1 MTYQSQCKRR
11 LSKLVKKGV
20 SFTLILSMFSG
31 IEQALTVTRVNG
43 ETVVTSSNQQVSM
56 KDGTILHA
64 WCWSFN
70 AIKENM
76 AAIKEAGYTSV
87 QTSPINAVV
96 VGNGGDKKF
105 TEQWYYHYQP
115 TAYTIGNY
123 QLGTEAEFIEMNRVA
138 EQYGIKIIV
147 DAVLNHTTS
156 DYNAISSEVK
166 SITKW
171 THGNTKIENWGSRW
185 DVTQNSLLQLWEWNT
200 QNPEVQQYL
209 LKFLKNAVAD
219 GADGFRYDAAKH
231 IELPGEY
238 PNEFGS
244 NFWNVILNNG
254 TEFQYGEVLQDNI
267 SRDAD
272 YANLMSI
279 TASQYGHSIRDM
291 LRNRNVHAGNLG
303 NYQAGVDPS
312 KLVLWV
318 ESHDTYANGKT
329 DSESESAW
337 MSDEDLKLGWA
348 MITARAKGTP
358 LFFSR
363 PVGGGNGVRFPE
375 KTKIGDAGSNLYK
388 DPTIVAVNKFHNAMV
403 GQSEYIRN
411 PNGDTTVAMIERGTQ
426 GAVIAN
432 LSDSEKSL
440 NTETKLANG
449 TYKDQISGKT
459 YTVSNGRLDGSIAR
473 RSVLVLTNGESF
485 DNLASLS
492 VQGYQEG
499 SHTFLTDTLN
509 LTLQTSNT
517 SEATYSVNNGAP
529 IKFENGKVITIGS
542 QVQFGETVTVTLSAK
557 NTKGQTVQSVYR
569 FTKEDPNANTTI
581 YFDNPENW
589 NQVYAYMY
597 SGTDTVLLDKWPGT
611 ALNKDSSTGY
621 YSITIP
627 NSFISKGAKVLFT
640 NNQGAQYPQ
649 SVGFEVKSNGLYSRD
664 GFVKVVEKQITEPE
678 TPATTEP
685 TILSSLASGS
695 SFTTETAK
703 TRLSLK
709 NAVKGDYS
717 IDGGEIKTFTD
728 STEVVLGEGLVGNK
742 TITVKT
748 KAYAS
753 DGSSTEQTFAFEKK
767 FIVKSSS
774 IPSTPSQSSSLP
786 TPYYTTNGT
795 GYGKEKT
802 IVIDGDAS
810 DWTED
815 MKIAQS
821 AAWDVANHWKG
832 GHENSVLDTTGLYA
846 AWDNENLY
854 LGWQMVNT
862 TDTWARP
869 GDGPLSDG
877 GRVLDV
883 PLILALS
890 IDPSSTSMSNKNTSG
905 GSIWG
910 QRMGIEFD
918 THVDKLLYMSG
929 KPGLGT
935 PAMFSAVDEDGNTDY
950 TDGCVGFKDAGIQY
964 KLATTNIDST
974 IWGLNQSDSPT
985 DILSSNSDWID
996 YKTYVGSAGKH
1007 DTSFDSFYEMKIPL
1021 SQLGIDKNYLTNNG
1035 VGAMLLATRGESAM
1049 DSVPFDPS
1057 MIDNATESYS
1067 ADPSTSAEK
1076 EDIDRITV
1084 PFAKIGTA
1092 TNATGNQTPLQV
1104 NFGAD
1109 ISGNQVAGQERTLT
1123 ATAHGGSSDY
1133 TYQFYV
1139 NDQLIATEKG
1149 KSTIS
1154 VKWTPSEA
1162 GTYTIKCTV
1171 ADTNGNT
1178 VTSKK
1183 DYSVS
1188 EPQTPIIKPVV
1199 LGIKDQTASEITIT
1213 DAIELTLQAN
1223 QVTDATYQINEG
1235 DAVSFN
1241 DGDTLTLGQ
1250 ELENGESL
1258 TLTLSAKDS
1267 AGEFVTKIFT
1277 ITKKVAEVPSEPT
1290 EEPASQTTI
1299 RFENPDK
1306 WTDVFVYMYNAK
1318 GEKLLGA
1325 WPGTKMEKAG
1335 TGLFAITLPTSYE
1348 TEGVKVLFSNNKGA
1362 QYPQSVGFE
1371 FKSGGTYSKDGLVP
1385 EQPTSEFKEESE
1397 ELPIPFETQYVDN
1410 PELEKGQKV
1419 TRVKG
1424 QDGMKTITYRSEY
1437 IGNQLV
1443 SKTKLSE
1450 TVSKEPVTQV
1460 VEVGT
1465 KSPAI
1470 EQQIANRVYFNNSQG
1485 WSKVYAYVYDNKG
1498 VPLVGNW
1505 PGQEM
1510 NQDEYG
1516 YYIELSEE
1524 FDGGKV
1530 IFSNPDTKV
1539 QYPAQN
1545 KPGYD
1550 LELGQ
1555 VYEIDG
1561 SHRAVLLDPVA
1572 EGHTRITF
1580 DNPGGWDAANVYA
1593 YYGNPIQMP
1602 LGAWP
1607 GQAMLK
1613 DSKGHF
1619 YIDLPEEYAS
1629 SNVKLLFNKPNT
1641 QIQFPISVGFDF
1653 EVGGHYT
1660 KDGLK

>member
-1 MTYQSQCKRR
+1 MAYQSQSKRI
-11 LSKLVKKGV
+11 LSKLVKKAV
-20 SFTLILSMFSG
+20 SVTLVLSMFAG
-31 IEQALTVTRVNG
+31 IEQAFTITSVNG
-43 ETVVTSSNQQVSM
+43 ETIVASSNQQVSM

-70 AIKENM
+70 SIKENM

-166 SITKW
+166 SIPKW

-254 TEFQYGEVLQDNI
+254 SEFQYGEVLQDNI

-279 TASQYGHSIRDM
+279 TASQYGHSIREI
-291 LRNRNVHAGNLG
+291 LRNRNANAGNLG

-411 PNGDTTVAMIERGTQ
+411 PNGDTNVAMIERGTQ

-449 TYKDQISGKT
+449 TYTDQISGKT
-459 YTVSNGRLDGSIAR
+459 YTVSNGRLSGSIAR
-473 RSVLVLTNGESF
+473 RSVLVLTKGD

-492 VQGYQEG
+492 IQGYQEG

-557 NTKGQTVQSVYR
+557 NAKGETVQSVYR
-569 FTKEDPNANTTI
+569 FTKEDPNAN
-581 YFDNPENW
+581 
-589 NQVYAYMY
+589 
-597 SGTDTVLLDKWPGT
+597 
-611 ALNKDSSTGY
+611 
-621 YSITIP
+621 
-627 NSFISKGAKVLFT
+627 
-640 NNQGAQYPQ
+640 
-649 SVGFEVKSNGLYSRD
+649 
-664 GFVKVVEKQITEPE
+664 
-678 TPATTEP
+678 
-685 TILSSLASGS
+685 
-695 SFTTETAK
+695 
-703 TRLSLK
+703 
-709 NAVKGDYS
+709 
-717 IDGGEIKTFTD
+717 
-728 STEVVLGEGLVGNK
+728 
-742 TITVKT
+742 
-748 KAYAS
+748 
-753 DGSSTEQTFAFEKK
+753 
-767 FIVKSSS
+767 
-774 IPSTPSQSSSLP
+774 
-786 TPYYTTNGT
+786 
-795 GYGKEKT
+795 
-802 IVIDGDAS
+802 
-810 DWTED
+810 
-815 MKIAQS
+815 
-821 AAWDVANHWKG
+821 
-832 GHENSVLDTTGLYA
+832 
-846 AWDNENLY
+846 
-854 LGWQMVNT
+854 
-862 TDTWARP
+862 
-869 GDGPLSDG
+869 
-877 GRVLDV
+877 
-883 PLILALS
+883 
-890 IDPSSTSMSNKNTSG
+890 
-905 GSIWG
+905 
-910 QRMGIEFD
+910 
-918 THVDKLLYMSG
+918 
-929 KPGLGT
+929 
-935 PAMFSAVDEDGNTDY
+935 
-950 TDGCVGFKDAGIQY
+950 
-964 KLATTNIDST
+964 
-974 IWGLNQSDSPT
+974 
-985 DILSSNSDWID
+985 
-996 YKTYVGSAGKH
+996 
-1007 DTSFDSFYEMKIPL
+1007 
-1021 SQLGIDKNYLTNNG
+1021 
-1035 VGAMLLATRGESAM
+1035 
-1049 DSVPFDPS
+1049 
-1057 MIDNATESYS
+1057 
-1067 ADPSTSAEK
+1067 
-1076 EDIDRITV
+1076 
-1084 PFAKIGTA
+1084 
-1092 TNATGNQTPLQV
+1092 
-1104 NFGAD
+1104 
-1109 ISGNQVAGQERTLT
+1109 
-1123 ATAHGGSSDY
+1123 
-1133 TYQFYV
+1133 
-1139 NDQLIATEKG
+1139 
-1149 KSTIS
+1149 
-1154 VKWTPSEA
+1154 
-1162 GTYTIKCTV
+1162 
-1171 ADTNGNT
+1171 
-1178 VTSKK
+1178 
-1183 DYSVS
+1183 
-1188 EPQTPIIKPVV
+1188 
-1199 LGIKDQTASEITIT
+1199 
-1213 DAIELTLQAN
+1213 
-1223 QVTDATYQINEG
+1223 
-1235 DAVSFN
+1235 
-1241 DGDTLTLGQ
+1241 
-1250 ELENGESL
+1250 
-1258 TLTLSAKDS
+1258 
-1267 AGEFVTKIFT
+1267 
-1277 ITKKVAEVPSEPT
+1277 
-1290 EEPASQTTI
+1290 TTI

-1318 GEKLLGA
+1318 GDKLLGA
-1325 WPGTKMEKAG
+1325 WPGTKMEKDG
-1335 TGLFAITLPTSYE
+1335 TGLLAITLPKSYE
-1348 TEGVKVLFSNNKGA
+1348 TDGVKVLFSNNKGA
-1362 QYPQSVGFE
+1362 QYPQSLGFE

-1385 EQPTSEFKEESE
+1385 GKPESKFIEENE
-1397 ELPIPFETQYVDN
+1397 ELPIPFETEYVDN

-1419 TRVKG
+1419 TRVEG
-1424 QDGMKTITYRSEY
+1424 QDGVKTITYRSEY
-1437 IGNQLV
+1437 IGDQLV
-1443 SKTKLSE
+1443 SKTKISE

-1465 KSPAI
+1465 KDPDI
-1470 EQQIANRVYFNNSQG
+1470 EQRIAHRVYFNNSQG

-1505 PGQEM
+1505 PGKEM
-1510 NQDEYG
+1510 SQDEYG
-1516 YYIELSEE
+1516 YYIELGEE
-1524 FDGGKV
+1524 FAGGKV
-1530 IFSNPDTKV
+1530 IFNNPDTKV
-1539 QYPAQN
+1539 QFPAQN

-1555 VYEIDG
+1555 VYELDG
-1561 SHRAVLLDPVA
+1561 SHRAVLPEPVA
-1572 EGHTRITF
+1572 EDFTRITF
-1580 DNPGGWDAANVYA
+1580 ENPGGWGAANVYA
-1593 YYGNPIQMP
+1593 YYGNPIQLP

-1619 YIDLPEEYAS
+1619 YIDLPEEYAN
-1629 SNVKLLFNKPNT
+1629 SNVKLLFNKPNST
-1641 QIQFPISVGFDF
+1641 IQFPVSVGFDF
-1653 EVGGHYT
+1653 KVDGHYT

>member
-1 MTYQSQCKRR
+1 MAYQSQRKSK

-20 SFTLILSMFSG
+20 SISLVLSMFAG
-31 IEQALTVTRVNG
+31 IEQAFAITSVNG
-43 ETVVTSSNQQVSM
+43 ETIVASSNQQVSM

-156 DYNAISSEVK
+156 DYKKVSSEIT

-171 THGNTKIENWGSRW
+171 NRGNNEIENWKSRW
-185 DVTQNSLLQLWEWNT
+185 EVTQKSLLGLWEWNT

-375 KTKIGDAGSNLYK
+375 QTKMGDAGSNLYK

-459 YTVSNGRLDGSIAR
+459 YTVSNGRLSGSIAR

-557 NTKGQTVQSVYR
+557 NAKGQTVQSVYR

-597 SGTDTVLLDKWPGT
+597 SGTDTVLLNKWPGT
-611 ALNKDSSTGY
+611 AMSKDSATGY
-621 YSITIP
+621 YTITVP

-649 SVGFEVKSNGLYSRD
+649 NVGFEVNSNGLYSRD
-664 GFVKVVEKQITEPE
+664 GFVKVVEKQITEP
-678 TPATTEP
+678 A
-685 TILSSLASGS
+685 
-695 SFTTETAK
+695 
-703 TRLSLK
+703 
-709 NAVKGDYS
+709 
-717 IDGGEIKTFTD
+717 
-728 STEVVLGEGLVGNK
+728 VLGL
-742 TITVKT
+742 
-748 KAYAS
+748 
-753 DGSSTEQTFAFEKK
+753 
-767 FIVKSSS
+767 
-774 IPSTPSQSSSLP
+774 
-786 TPYYTTNGT
+786 
-795 GYGKEKT
+795 
-802 IVIDGDAS
+802 
-810 DWTED
+810 
-815 MKIAQS
+815 
-821 AAWDVANHWKG
+821 
-832 GHENSVLDTTGLYA
+832 
-846 AWDNENLY
+846 
-854 LGWQMVNT
+854 
-862 TDTWARP
+862 
-869 GDGPLSDG
+869 
-877 GRVLDV
+877 
-883 PLILALS
+883 
-890 IDPSSTSMSNKNTSG
+890 
-905 GSIWG
+905 
-910 QRMGIEFD
+910 
-918 THVDKLLYMSG
+918 
-929 KPGLGT
+929 
-935 PAMFSAVDEDGNTDY
+935 
-950 TDGCVGFKDAGIQY
+950 
-964 KLATTNIDST
+964 
-974 IWGLNQSDSPT
+974 
-985 DILSSNSDWID
+985 
-996 YKTYVGSAGKH
+996 
-1007 DTSFDSFYEMKIPL
+1007 
-1021 SQLGIDKNYLTNNG
+1021 
-1035 VGAMLLATRGESAM
+1035 
-1049 DSVPFDPS
+1049 
-1057 MIDNATESYS
+1057 
-1067 ADPSTSAEK
+1067 
-1076 EDIDRITV
+1076 
-1084 PFAKIGTA
+1084 
-1092 TNATGNQTPLQV
+1092 
-1104 NFGAD
+1104 
-1109 ISGNQVAGQERTLT
+1109 
-1123 ATAHGGSSDY
+1123 
-1133 TYQFYV
+1133 
-1139 NDQLIATEKG
+1139 
-1149 KSTIS
+1149 
-1154 VKWTPSEA
+1154 
-1162 GTYTIKCTV
+1162 
-1171 ADTNGNT
+1171 
-1178 VTSKK
+1178 
-1183 DYSVS
+1183 
-1188 EPQTPIIKPVV
+1188 
-1199 LGIKDQTASEITIT
+1199 KDQTTTEITIT
-1213 DAIELTLQAN
+1213 DAIELILQASH
-1223 QVTDATYQINEG
+1223 VTDATYQM
-1235 DAVSFN
+1235 N
-1241 DGDTLTLGQ
+1241 DGDVVSFTDGDKLTLGQ
-1250 ELENGESL
+1250 DLNNGESL
-1258 TLTLSAKDS
+1258 SLTLSAKDS
-1267 AGEFVTKIFT
+1267 AGELVTKVYT
-1277 ITKKVAEVPSEPT
+1277 ITKKVTEVPSEPI
-1290 EEPASQTTI
+1290 EEPATQTTI

-1325 WPGTKMEKAG
+1325 WPGTKMEKDG

-1348 TEGVKVLFSNNKGA
+1348 TDGVKVLFSNNKGA
-1362 QYPQSVGFE
+1362 QYPQSIGFE
-1371 FKSGGTYSKDGLVP
+1371 FKSGGTYSKDGLVA
-1385 EQPTSEFKEESE
+1385 EQPASEFKEENE
-1397 ELPIPFETQYVDN
+1397 ELPIPFETEYVDN

-1419 TRVKG
+1419 TRVEG
-1424 QDGMKTITYRSEY
+1424 QDGVKTITYCSEY
-1437 IGNQLV
+1437 IGDQLV
-1443 SKTKLSE
+1443 SKTKISE

-1465 KSPAI
+1465 KVPDI

-1485 WSKVYAYVYDNKG
+1485 WSKVCAYVYDNKG

-1505 PGQEM
+1505 PGKEM
-1510 NQDEYG
+1510 SQDEYG
-1516 YYIELSEE
+1516 YYIELGEE
-1524 FDGGKV
+1524 VAGGKV
-1530 IFSNPDTKV
+1530 IFNNPDTKV
-1539 QYPAQN
+1539 QFPAQN

-1561 SHRAVLLDPVA
+1561 SYRAILPEPVA
-1572 EGHTRITF
+1572 EGFTRITF
-1580 DNPGGWDAANVYA
+1580 ENPGGWSAANVYA

-1619 YIDLPEEYAS
+1619 YIDLPEEYAN
-1629 SNVKLLFNKPNT
+1629 SNVKILFNKPNST
-1641 QIQFPISVGFDF
+1641 IQFPVSVGFDF
-1653 EVGGHYT
+1653 KVDGHYT

>member
-1 MTYQSQCKRR
+1 MAYQSQSKRI
-11 LSKLVKKGV
+11 LSKLVKKAV
-20 SFTLILSMFSG
+20 SVTLVLSMFAG
-31 IEQALTVTRVNG
+31 IEQAFTITSVNG
-43 ETVVTSSNQQVSM
+43 ETIVASSNQQVSM
-56 KDGTILHA
+56 KDGTVLHA

-70 AIKENM
+70 SIKENM

-166 SITKW
+166 SIPKW
-171 THGNTKIENWGSRW
+171 THGNTLIENWGSRW

-238 PNEFGS
+238 PSEFGS

-254 TEFQYGEVLQDNI
+254 SEFQYGEVLQDNI

-291 LRNRNVHAGNLG
+291 LRNRNANAGNLG

-375 KTKIGDAGSNLYK
+375 QTKLGDAGSNLYK

-411 PNGDTTVAMIERGTQ
+411 PNGDTNVAMVERGTQ

-459 YTVSNGRLDGSIAR
+459 YTVSNGRLSGSIAR
-473 RSVLVLTNGESF
+473 RSVLVLTKGD

-557 NTKGQTVQSVYR
+557 NAKGETVQSVYH
-569 FTKEDPNANTTI
+569 FTKEDPNAN
-581 YFDNPENW
+581 
-589 NQVYAYMY
+589 
-597 SGTDTVLLDKWPGT
+597 
-611 ALNKDSSTGY
+611 
-621 YSITIP
+621 
-627 NSFISKGAKVLFT
+627 
-640 NNQGAQYPQ
+640 
-649 SVGFEVKSNGLYSRD
+649 
-664 GFVKVVEKQITEPE
+664 
-678 TPATTEP
+678 
-685 TILSSLASGS
+685 
-695 SFTTETAK
+695 
-703 TRLSLK
+703 
-709 NAVKGDYS
+709 
-717 IDGGEIKTFTD
+717 
-728 STEVVLGEGLVGNK
+728 
-742 TITVKT
+742 
-748 KAYAS
+748 
-753 DGSSTEQTFAFEKK
+753 
-767 FIVKSSS
+767 
-774 IPSTPSQSSSLP
+774 
-786 TPYYTTNGT
+786 
-795 GYGKEKT
+795 
-802 IVIDGDAS
+802 
-810 DWTED
+810 
-815 MKIAQS
+815 
-821 AAWDVANHWKG
+821 
-832 GHENSVLDTTGLYA
+832 
-846 AWDNENLY
+846 
-854 LGWQMVNT
+854 
-862 TDTWARP
+862 
-869 GDGPLSDG
+869 
-877 GRVLDV
+877 
-883 PLILALS
+883 
-890 IDPSSTSMSNKNTSG
+890 
-905 GSIWG
+905 
-910 QRMGIEFD
+910 
-918 THVDKLLYMSG
+918 
-929 KPGLGT
+929 
-935 PAMFSAVDEDGNTDY
+935 
-950 TDGCVGFKDAGIQY
+950 
-964 KLATTNIDST
+964 
-974 IWGLNQSDSPT
+974 
-985 DILSSNSDWID
+985 
-996 YKTYVGSAGKH
+996 
-1007 DTSFDSFYEMKIPL
+1007 
-1021 SQLGIDKNYLTNNG
+1021 
-1035 VGAMLLATRGESAM
+1035 
-1049 DSVPFDPS
+1049 
-1057 MIDNATESYS
+1057 
-1067 ADPSTSAEK
+1067 
-1076 EDIDRITV
+1076 
-1084 PFAKIGTA
+1084 
-1092 TNATGNQTPLQV
+1092 
-1104 NFGAD
+1104 
-1109 ISGNQVAGQERTLT
+1109 
-1123 ATAHGGSSDY
+1123 
-1133 TYQFYV
+1133 
-1139 NDQLIATEKG
+1139 
-1149 KSTIS
+1149 
-1154 VKWTPSEA
+1154 
-1162 GTYTIKCTV
+1162 
-1171 ADTNGNT
+1171 
-1178 VTSKK
+1178 
-1183 DYSVS
+1183 
-1188 EPQTPIIKPVV
+1188 
-1199 LGIKDQTASEITIT
+1199 
-1213 DAIELTLQAN
+1213 
-1223 QVTDATYQINEG
+1223 
-1235 DAVSFN
+1235 
-1241 DGDTLTLGQ
+1241 
-1250 ELENGESL
+1250 
-1258 TLTLSAKDS
+1258 
-1267 AGEFVTKIFT
+1267 
-1277 ITKKVAEVPSEPT
+1277 
-1290 EEPASQTTI
+1290 TTI

-1318 GEKLLGA
+1318 GDKLLGA
-1325 WPGTKMEKAG
+1325 WPGTKMEKDG
-1335 TGLFAITLPTSYE
+1335 TGLLAITLPISYE
-1348 TEGVKVLFSNNKGA
+1348 TDGVKVLFSNNKGA
-1362 QYPQSVGFE
+1362 QYPQSLGFE
-1371 FKSGGTYSKDGLVP
+1371 FKSGGTYSKDGLVAEKP
-1385 EQPTSEFKEESE
+1385 ESEFKEENE
-1397 ELPIPFETQYVDN
+1397 ELPIPFETEYVDN
-1410 PELEKGQKV
+1410 PELKKGQKV
-1419 TRVKG
+1419 TRVEG
-1424 QDGMKTITYRSEY
+1424 QDGVKTITYRSEY
-1437 IGNQLV
+1437 IGDQLV
-1443 SKTKLSE
+1443 SKTKISE

-1465 KSPAI
+1465 KVPDI

-1485 WSKVYAYVYDNKG
+1485 WSKVYTYVYDNKG

-1505 PGQEM
+1505 PGKEM
-1510 NQDEYG
+1510 SQDEYG
-1516 YYIELSEE
+1516 YYIELGEE
-1524 FDGGKV
+1524 FAGGKV
-1530 IFSNPDTKV
+1530 IFNNPDTKV
-1539 QYPAQN
+1539 QFPAQN

-1561 SHRAVLLDPVA
+1561 SHRAVLPEPVA
-1572 EGHTRITF
+1572 EGFTRITF
-1580 DNPGGWDAANVYA
+1580 ENPGGWSAANVYA
-1593 YYGNPIQMP
+1593 YYGNLIQLP

-1619 YIDLPEEYAS
+1619 YIDLQEEYAN
-1629 SNVKLLFNKPNT
+1629 SNVKLLFNKPNST
-1641 QIQFPISVGFDF
+1641 IQFPVSVGFDF
-1653 EVGGHYT
+1653 KVDGHYT

>member
-1 MTYQSQCKRR
+1 KKAVSVT
-11 LSKLVKKGV
+11 LV
-20 SFTLILSMFSG
+20 LSMFAG
-31 IEQALTVTRVNG
+31 IEQAFTITSVNG
-43 ETVVTSSNQQVSM
+43 ETIVASSNQQVSM
-56 KDGTILHA
+56 KDGTVLHA

-70 AIKENM
+70 SIKENM

-166 SITKW
+166 SIPKW
-171 THGNTKIENWGSRW
+171 THGNTLIENWGSRW

-238 PNEFGS
+238 PSEFGS

-254 TEFQYGEVLQDNI
+254 SEFQYGEVLQDNI

-291 LRNRNVHAGNLG
+291 LRNRNANAGNLG

-375 KTKIGDAGSNLYK
+375 QTKLGDAGSNLYK

-411 PNGDTTVAMIERGTQ
+411 PNGDTNVAMIERGTQ

-459 YTVSNGRLDGSIAR
+459 YTVSNGRLSGSIAR
-473 RSVLVLTNGESF
+473 RSVLVLTKGD

-557 NTKGQTVQSVYR
+557 NAKGETVQSVYR
-569 FTKEDPNANTTI
+569 FTKEDPNAN
-581 YFDNPENW
+581 
-589 NQVYAYMY
+589 
-597 SGTDTVLLDKWPGT
+597 
-611 ALNKDSSTGY
+611 
-621 YSITIP
+621 
-627 NSFISKGAKVLFT
+627 
-640 NNQGAQYPQ
+640 
-649 SVGFEVKSNGLYSRD
+649 
-664 GFVKVVEKQITEPE
+664 
-678 TPATTEP
+678 
-685 TILSSLASGS
+685 
-695 SFTTETAK
+695 
-703 TRLSLK
+703 
-709 NAVKGDYS
+709 
-717 IDGGEIKTFTD
+717 
-728 STEVVLGEGLVGNK
+728 
-742 TITVKT
+742 
-748 KAYAS
+748 
-753 DGSSTEQTFAFEKK
+753 
-767 FIVKSSS
+767 
-774 IPSTPSQSSSLP
+774 
-786 TPYYTTNGT
+786 
-795 GYGKEKT
+795 
-802 IVIDGDAS
+802 
-810 DWTED
+810 
-815 MKIAQS
+815 
-821 AAWDVANHWKG
+821 
-832 GHENSVLDTTGLYA
+832 
-846 AWDNENLY
+846 
-854 LGWQMVNT
+854 
-862 TDTWARP
+862 
-869 GDGPLSDG
+869 
-877 GRVLDV
+877 
-883 PLILALS
+883 
-890 IDPSSTSMSNKNTSG
+890 
-905 GSIWG
+905 
-910 QRMGIEFD
+910 
-918 THVDKLLYMSG
+918 
-929 KPGLGT
+929 
-935 PAMFSAVDEDGNTDY
+935 
-950 TDGCVGFKDAGIQY
+950 
-964 KLATTNIDST
+964 
-974 IWGLNQSDSPT
+974 
-985 DILSSNSDWID
+985 
-996 YKTYVGSAGKH
+996 
-1007 DTSFDSFYEMKIPL
+1007 
-1021 SQLGIDKNYLTNNG
+1021 
-1035 VGAMLLATRGESAM
+1035 
-1049 DSVPFDPS
+1049 
-1057 MIDNATESYS
+1057 
-1067 ADPSTSAEK
+1067 
-1076 EDIDRITV
+1076 
-1084 PFAKIGTA
+1084 
-1092 TNATGNQTPLQV
+1092 
-1104 NFGAD
+1104 
-1109 ISGNQVAGQERTLT
+1109 
-1123 ATAHGGSSDY
+1123 
-1133 TYQFYV
+1133 
-1139 NDQLIATEKG
+1139 
-1149 KSTIS
+1149 
-1154 VKWTPSEA
+1154 
-1162 GTYTIKCTV
+1162 
-1171 ADTNGNT
+1171 
-1178 VTSKK
+1178 
-1183 DYSVS
+1183 
-1188 EPQTPIIKPVV
+1188 
-1199 LGIKDQTASEITIT
+1199 
-1213 DAIELTLQAN
+1213 
-1223 QVTDATYQINEG
+1223 
-1235 DAVSFN
+1235 
-1241 DGDTLTLGQ
+1241 
-1250 ELENGESL
+1250 
-1258 TLTLSAKDS
+1258 
-1267 AGEFVTKIFT
+1267 
-1277 ITKKVAEVPSEPT
+1277 
-1290 EEPASQTTI
+1290 TTI

-1318 GEKLLGA
+1318 GDKLLGA
-1325 WPGTKMEKAG
+1325 WPGTKMEKDG
-1335 TGLFAITLPTSYE
+1335 TGLLAITLPISYE
-1348 TEGVKVLFSNNKGA
+1348 TDGVKVLFSNNKGA
-1362 QYPQSVGFE
+1362 QYPQSLGFE
-1371 FKSGGTYSKDGLVP
+1371 FKSGGTYSKDGLVAEKP
-1385 EQPTSEFKEESE
+1385 ESEFKEENE
-1397 ELPIPFETQYVDN
+1397 ELPIPFETEYVDN
-1410 PELEKGQKV
+1410 PELKKGQKV
-1419 TRVKG
+1419 TRVEG
-1424 QDGMKTITYRSEY
+1424 QDGVKTITYRSEY
-1437 IGNQLV
+1437 IGDQLV
-1443 SKTKLSE
+1443 SKTKISE

-1465 KSPAI
+1465 KVPDI

-1485 WSKVYAYVYDNKG
+1485 WSKVYTYVYDNKG

-1505 PGQEM
+1505 PGKEM
-1510 NQDEYG
+1510 SQDEYG
-1516 YYIELSEE
+1516 YYIELGEE
-1524 FDGGKV
+1524 FAGGKV
-1530 IFSNPDTKV
+1530 IFNNPDTKV
-1539 QYPAQN
+1539 QFPAQN

-1561 SHRAVLLDPVA
+1561 SHRAVLPEPVA
-1572 EGHTRITF
+1572 EGFTRITF
-1580 DNPGGWDAANVYA
+1580 ENPGGWSAANVYA
-1593 YYGNPIQMP
+1593 YYGNLIQLP

-1619 YIDLPEEYAS
+1619 YIDLQEEYAN
-1629 SNVKLLFNKPNT
+1629 SNVKLLFNKPNST
-1641 QIQFPISVGFDF
+1641 IQFPVSVGFDF
-1653 EVGGHYT
+1653 KVDGHYT

>member
-1 MTYQSQCKRR
+1 MAYQSQSKRI
-11 LSKLVKKGV
+11 LSKLVKKAV
-20 SFTLILSMFSG
+20 SVTLVLSMFAG
-31 IEQALTVTRVNG
+31 IEQAFTITSVNG
-43 ETVVTSSNQQVSM
+43 ETIVASSNQQVSM
-56 KDGTILHA
+56 KDGTVLHA

-166 SITKW
+166 SIPKW

-254 TEFQYGEVLQDNI
+254 SEFQYGEVLQDNI

-279 TASQYGHSIRDM
+279 TASQYGHSIREI
-291 LRNRNVHAGNLG
+291 LRNRNANAGNLG

-363 PVGGGNGVRFPE
+363 PVGGGNGKRFPE
-375 KTKIGDAGSNLYK
+375 QTKIGDAGSNLYK

-411 PNGDTTVAMIERGTQ
+411 PNGDTNVAMIERGTQ

-449 TYKDQISGKT
+449 TYTDQISGKT
-459 YTVSNGRLDGSIAR
+459 YTVSNGRLSGSIAR
-473 RSVLVLTNGESF
+473 RSVLVLTKGD

-499 SHTFLTDTLN
+499 IHTFLTDTLN

-557 NTKGQTVQSVYR
+557 NAKGETVQSVYR
-569 FTKEDPNANTTI
+569 FTKEDPNAN
-581 YFDNPENW
+581 
-589 NQVYAYMY
+589 
-597 SGTDTVLLDKWPGT
+597 
-611 ALNKDSSTGY
+611 
-621 YSITIP
+621 
-627 NSFISKGAKVLFT
+627 
-640 NNQGAQYPQ
+640 
-649 SVGFEVKSNGLYSRD
+649 
-664 GFVKVVEKQITEPE
+664 
-678 TPATTEP
+678 
-685 TILSSLASGS
+685 
-695 SFTTETAK
+695 
-703 TRLSLK
+703 
-709 NAVKGDYS
+709 
-717 IDGGEIKTFTD
+717 
-728 STEVVLGEGLVGNK
+728 
-742 TITVKT
+742 
-748 KAYAS
+748 
-753 DGSSTEQTFAFEKK
+753 
-767 FIVKSSS
+767 
-774 IPSTPSQSSSLP
+774 
-786 TPYYTTNGT
+786 
-795 GYGKEKT
+795 
-802 IVIDGDAS
+802 
-810 DWTED
+810 
-815 MKIAQS
+815 
-821 AAWDVANHWKG
+821 
-832 GHENSVLDTTGLYA
+832 
-846 AWDNENLY
+846 
-854 LGWQMVNT
+854 
-862 TDTWARP
+862 
-869 GDGPLSDG
+869 
-877 GRVLDV
+877 
-883 PLILALS
+883 
-890 IDPSSTSMSNKNTSG
+890 
-905 GSIWG
+905 
-910 QRMGIEFD
+910 
-918 THVDKLLYMSG
+918 
-929 KPGLGT
+929 
-935 PAMFSAVDEDGNTDY
+935 
-950 TDGCVGFKDAGIQY
+950 
-964 KLATTNIDST
+964 
-974 IWGLNQSDSPT
+974 
-985 DILSSNSDWID
+985 
-996 YKTYVGSAGKH
+996 
-1007 DTSFDSFYEMKIPL
+1007 
-1021 SQLGIDKNYLTNNG
+1021 
-1035 VGAMLLATRGESAM
+1035 
-1049 DSVPFDPS
+1049 
-1057 MIDNATESYS
+1057 
-1067 ADPSTSAEK
+1067 
-1076 EDIDRITV
+1076 
-1084 PFAKIGTA
+1084 
-1092 TNATGNQTPLQV
+1092 
-1104 NFGAD
+1104 
-1109 ISGNQVAGQERTLT
+1109 
-1123 ATAHGGSSDY
+1123 
-1133 TYQFYV
+1133 
-1139 NDQLIATEKG
+1139 
-1149 KSTIS
+1149 
-1154 VKWTPSEA
+1154 
-1162 GTYTIKCTV
+1162 
-1171 ADTNGNT
+1171 
-1178 VTSKK
+1178 
-1183 DYSVS
+1183 
-1188 EPQTPIIKPVV
+1188 
-1199 LGIKDQTASEITIT
+1199 
-1213 DAIELTLQAN
+1213 
-1223 QVTDATYQINEG
+1223 
-1235 DAVSFN
+1235 
-1241 DGDTLTLGQ
+1241 
-1250 ELENGESL
+1250 
-1258 TLTLSAKDS
+1258 
-1267 AGEFVTKIFT
+1267 
-1277 ITKKVAEVPSEPT
+1277 
-1290 EEPASQTTI
+1290 TTI

-1318 GEKLLGA
+1318 GDKLLGA
-1325 WPGTKMEKAG
+1325 WPGTKMEKDG
-1335 TGLFAITLPTSYE
+1335 TGLLAITLPKSYE
-1348 TEGVKVLFSNNKGA
+1348 TDGVKVLFSNNKGA
-1362 QYPQSVGFE
+1362 QYPQSLGFE

-1385 EQPTSEFKEESE
+1385 EKPKSEFKEENE
-1397 ELPIPFETQYVDN
+1397 ELPIPFETEYVDN

-1419 TRVKG
+1419 TRVEG
-1424 QDGMKTITYRSEY
+1424 QDGVKTITYRSEY
-1437 IGNQLV
+1437 IGDQLV
-1443 SKTKLSE
+1443 SKTKISE

-1465 KSPAI
+1465 KVSNI
-1470 EQQIANRVYFNNSQG
+1470 EQKIAHRVYFNNSQG

-1505 PGQEM
+1505 PGKEM
-1510 NQDEYG
+1510 SQDEYG
-1516 YYIELSEE
+1516 YYIELGEE
-1524 FDGGKV
+1524 FAGGKV
-1530 IFSNPDTKV
+1530 IFNNPDTKV
-1539 QYPAQN
+1539 QFPAQN

-1555 VYEIDG
+1555 VYELDG
-1561 SHRAVLLDPVA
+1561 SHRAVLPEPVA
-1572 EGHTRITF
+1572 EDFTRITF
-1580 DNPGGWDAANVYA
+1580 ENPGGWGAANVYA
-1593 YYGNPIQMP
+1593 YYGNPIQLP

-1619 YIDLPEEYAS
+1619 YIDLPEEYAN
-1629 SNVKLLFNKPNT
+1629 SNVKLLFNKPNST
-1641 QIQFPISVGFDF
+1641 IQFPVSVGFDF
-1653 EVGGHYT
+1653 KVDGHYT

>member
-1 MTYQSQCKRR
+1 MAYQSQRKSK

-20 SFTLILSMFSG
+20 SISLILSMFAG
-31 IEQALTVTRVNG
+31 IEQAFAITSVNG
-43 ETVVTSSNQQVSM
+43 ETIVASSNQQVSM

-156 DYNAISSEVK
+156 DYNKISSEIK
-166 SITKW
+166 SIKKW
-171 THGNTKIENWGSRW
+171 SHGNTKIENWRSREE
-185 DVTQNSLLQLWEWNT
+185 VTQKSLLQLWDWNT

-291 LRNRNVHAGNLG
+291 LRNRNVNAGNLG

-363 PVGGGNGVRFPE
+363 PVGGGKGVRFPE
-375 KTKIGDAGSNLYK
+375 QTKIGDAGSNLYK

-411 PNGDTTVAMIERGTQ
+411 PNGDTSVAMIERGTQ

-432 LSDSEKSL
+432 LSDSEKNL

-459 YTVSNGRLDGSIAR
+459 YTVSNGRLSGSIAR
-473 RSVLVLTNGESF
+473 RSVLVLTKGESF

-492 VQGYQEG
+492 VQGYQAG

-557 NTKGQTVQSVYR
+557 NAKGETVQSVYR
-569 FTKEDPNANTTI
+569 FTKEDPNAN
-581 YFDNPENW
+581 
-589 NQVYAYMY
+589 
-597 SGTDTVLLDKWPGT
+597 
-611 ALNKDSSTGY
+611 
-621 YSITIP
+621 
-627 NSFISKGAKVLFT
+627 
-640 NNQGAQYPQ
+640 
-649 SVGFEVKSNGLYSRD
+649 
-664 GFVKVVEKQITEPE
+664 
-678 TPATTEP
+678 
-685 TILSSLASGS
+685 
-695 SFTTETAK
+695 
-703 TRLSLK
+703 
-709 NAVKGDYS
+709 
-717 IDGGEIKTFTD
+717 
-728 STEVVLGEGLVGNK
+728 
-742 TITVKT
+742 
-748 KAYAS
+748 
-753 DGSSTEQTFAFEKK
+753 
-767 FIVKSSS
+767 
-774 IPSTPSQSSSLP
+774 
-786 TPYYTTNGT
+786 
-795 GYGKEKT
+795 
-802 IVIDGDAS
+802 
-810 DWTED
+810 
-815 MKIAQS
+815 
-821 AAWDVANHWKG
+821 
-832 GHENSVLDTTGLYA
+832 
-846 AWDNENLY
+846 
-854 LGWQMVNT
+854 
-862 TDTWARP
+862 
-869 GDGPLSDG
+869 
-877 GRVLDV
+877 
-883 PLILALS
+883 
-890 IDPSSTSMSNKNTSG
+890 
-905 GSIWG
+905 
-910 QRMGIEFD
+910 
-918 THVDKLLYMSG
+918 
-929 KPGLGT
+929 
-935 PAMFSAVDEDGNTDY
+935 
-950 TDGCVGFKDAGIQY
+950 
-964 KLATTNIDST
+964 
-974 IWGLNQSDSPT
+974 
-985 DILSSNSDWID
+985 
-996 YKTYVGSAGKH
+996 
-1007 DTSFDSFYEMKIPL
+1007 
-1021 SQLGIDKNYLTNNG
+1021 
-1035 VGAMLLATRGESAM
+1035 
-1049 DSVPFDPS
+1049 
-1057 MIDNATESYS
+1057 
-1067 ADPSTSAEK
+1067 
-1076 EDIDRITV
+1076 
-1084 PFAKIGTA
+1084 
-1092 TNATGNQTPLQV
+1092 
-1104 NFGAD
+1104 
-1109 ISGNQVAGQERTLT
+1109 
-1123 ATAHGGSSDY
+1123 
-1133 TYQFYV
+1133 
-1139 NDQLIATEKG
+1139 
-1149 KSTIS
+1149 
-1154 VKWTPSEA
+1154 
-1162 GTYTIKCTV
+1162 
-1171 ADTNGNT
+1171 
-1178 VTSKK
+1178 
-1183 DYSVS
+1183 
-1188 EPQTPIIKPVV
+1188 
-1199 LGIKDQTASEITIT
+1199 
-1213 DAIELTLQAN
+1213 
-1223 QVTDATYQINEG
+1223 
-1235 DAVSFN
+1235 
-1241 DGDTLTLGQ
+1241 
-1250 ELENGESL
+1250 
-1258 TLTLSAKDS
+1258 
-1267 AGEFVTKIFT
+1267 
-1277 ITKKVAEVPSEPT
+1277 
-1290 EEPASQTTI
+1290 TTI

-1325 WPGTKMEKAG
+1325 WPGTKMEKDG

-1348 TEGVKVLFSNNKGA
+1348 TDGVKVLFSNNKGA
-1362 QYPQSVGFE
+1362 QYPRSLGFE
-1371 FKSGGTYSKDGLVP
+1371 FKSGGTYSKDGLVA
-1385 EQPTSEFKEESE
+1385 EQPASEFKEENE
-1397 ELPIPFETQYVDN
+1397 ELPIPFETEYVDN

-1419 TRVKG
+1419 TRVEG
-1424 QDGMKTITYRSEY
+1424 QDGVKTITYRSEY
-1437 IGNQLV
+1437 IGDQLV
-1443 SKTKLSE
+1443 SKTKISE

-1465 KSPAI
+1465 KLPDI
-1470 EQQIANRVYFNNSQG
+1470 EQQIAHRIYFNNSQG
-1485 WSKVYAYVYDNKG
+1485 WSKVYTYVYDNKG

-1505 PGQEM
+1505 PGKEM
-1510 NQDEYG
+1510 SQDEYG
-1516 YYIELSEE
+1516 YYIELGEE
-1524 FDGGKV
+1524 FAGGKV
-1530 IFSNPDTKV
+1530 IFNNPDTKV
-1539 QYPAQN
+1539 QFPAQN

-1555 VYEIDG
+1555 VYELDG
-1561 SHRAVLLDPVA
+1561 SHRAVLPEPVA
-1572 EGHTRITF
+1572 EGLTRITF
-1580 DNPGGWDAANVYA
+1580 ENPGGWGAANVYA

-1619 YIDLPEEYAS
+1619 YIDLPEEYAN
-1629 SNVKLLFNKPNT
+1629 SNVKLLFNKPNST
-1641 QIQFPISVGFDF
+1641 IQFPVSVGFDF
-1653 EVGGHYT
+1653 KVDGHYT

>member
-1 MTYQSQCKRR
+1 MAYQSQSKRI
-11 LSKLVKKGV
+11 LSKLVKKAV
-20 SFTLILSMFSG
+20 SVTLVLSMFAG
-31 IEQALTVTRVNG
+31 IEQAFTITSVNG
-43 ETVVTSSNQQVSM
+43 ETIVASSNQQVSM
-56 KDGTILHA
+56 KDGTVLHA

-70 AIKENM
+70 SIKENM

-105 TEQWYYHYQP
+105 TNQWYYHYQP

-231 IELPGEY
+231 IELPGEF

-254 TEFQYGEVLQDNI
+254 SEFQYGEVLQDNI

-291 LRNRNVHAGNLG
+291 LRNRNVNAGNLG

-329 DSESESAW
+329 NSESESAW

-375 KTKIGDAGSNLYK
+375 QTKLGDAGSNLYK

-411 PNGDTTVAMIERGTQ
+411 PNGDTNVAMIERGTQ

-459 YTVSNGRLDGSIAR
+459 YTVSNGRLSGSIAR
-473 RSVLVLTNGESF
+473 RSVLVLTKGD

-557 NTKGQTVQSVYR
+557 NAKGETVQSVYR

-581 YFDNPENW
+581 
-589 NQVYAYMY
+589 
-597 SGTDTVLLDKWPGT
+597 
-611 ALNKDSSTGY
+611 
-621 YSITIP
+621 
-627 NSFISKGAKVLFT
+627 
-640 NNQGAQYPQ
+640 
-649 SVGFEVKSNGLYSRD
+649 
-664 GFVKVVEKQITEPE
+664 
-678 TPATTEP
+678 
-685 TILSSLASGS
+685 
-695 SFTTETAK
+695 
-703 TRLSLK
+703 
-709 NAVKGDYS
+709 
-717 IDGGEIKTFTD
+717 
-728 STEVVLGEGLVGNK
+728 
-742 TITVKT
+742 
-748 KAYAS
+748 
-753 DGSSTEQTFAFEKK
+753 
-767 FIVKSSS
+767 
-774 IPSTPSQSSSLP
+774 
-786 TPYYTTNGT
+786 
-795 GYGKEKT
+795 
-802 IVIDGDAS
+802 
-810 DWTED
+810 
-815 MKIAQS
+815 
-821 AAWDVANHWKG
+821 
-832 GHENSVLDTTGLYA
+832 
-846 AWDNENLY
+846 
-854 LGWQMVNT
+854 
-862 TDTWARP
+862 
-869 GDGPLSDG
+869 
-877 GRVLDV
+877 
-883 PLILALS
+883 
-890 IDPSSTSMSNKNTSG
+890 
-905 GSIWG
+905 
-910 QRMGIEFD
+910 
-918 THVDKLLYMSG
+918 
-929 KPGLGT
+929 
-935 PAMFSAVDEDGNTDY
+935 
-950 TDGCVGFKDAGIQY
+950 
-964 KLATTNIDST
+964 
-974 IWGLNQSDSPT
+974 
-985 DILSSNSDWID
+985 
-996 YKTYVGSAGKH
+996 
-1007 DTSFDSFYEMKIPL
+1007 
-1021 SQLGIDKNYLTNNG
+1021 
-1035 VGAMLLATRGESAM
+1035 
-1049 DSVPFDPS
+1049 
-1057 MIDNATESYS
+1057 
-1067 ADPSTSAEK
+1067 
-1076 EDIDRITV
+1076 
-1084 PFAKIGTA
+1084 
-1092 TNATGNQTPLQV
+1092 
-1104 NFGAD
+1104 
-1109 ISGNQVAGQERTLT
+1109 
-1123 ATAHGGSSDY
+1123 
-1133 TYQFYV
+1133 
-1139 NDQLIATEKG
+1139 
-1149 KSTIS
+1149 
-1154 VKWTPSEA
+1154 
-1162 GTYTIKCTV
+1162 
-1171 ADTNGNT
+1171 
-1178 VTSKK
+1178 
-1183 DYSVS
+1183 
-1188 EPQTPIIKPVV
+1188 
-1199 LGIKDQTASEITIT
+1199 
-1213 DAIELTLQAN
+1213 
-1223 QVTDATYQINEG
+1223 
-1235 DAVSFN
+1235 
-1241 DGDTLTLGQ
+1241 
-1250 ELENGESL
+1250 
-1258 TLTLSAKDS
+1258 
-1267 AGEFVTKIFT
+1267 
-1277 ITKKVAEVPSEPT
+1277 
-1290 EEPASQTTI
+1290 

-1306 WTDVFVYMYNAK
+1306 WTDVYVYMYNAK
-1318 GEKLLGA
+1318 GDKLLGA
-1325 WPGTKMEKAG
+1325 WPGTKMEKDG
-1335 TGLFAITLPTSYE
+1335 TGLLAITLPISYE
-1348 TEGVKVLFSNNKGA
+1348 TDGVKVLFSNNKGA
-1362 QYPQSVGFE
+1362 QYPQSLGFE
-1371 FKSGGTYSKDGLVP
+1371 FKSGGTYSKDGLVA
-1385 EQPTSEFKEESE
+1385 EQPDSEFKEENE
-1397 ELPIPFETQYVDN
+1397 ELPIPFETEYVDN

-1419 TRVKG
+1419 TRVEG
-1424 QDGMKTITYRSEY
+1424 QDGVKTITYRSEY
-1437 IGNQLV
+1437 IGDQLV
-1443 SKTKLSE
+1443 SKTKISE

-1465 KSPAI
+1465 KVPDI
-1470 EQQIANRVYFNNSQG
+1470 EQRIAHRVYFNNSQG

-1505 PGQEM
+1505 PGKEM
-1510 NQDEYG
+1510 SQDEYG
-1516 YYIELSEE
+1516 YYIELGEE
-1524 FDGGKV
+1524 FAGGKV
-1530 IFSNPDTKV
+1530 IFNNPDTKV
-1539 QYPAQN
+1539 QFPAQN

-1555 VYEIDG
+1555 VYELDG
-1561 SHRAVLLDPVA
+1561 SHRAVLPEPVA
-1572 EGHTRITF
+1572 EDFTRITF
-1580 DNPGGWDAANVYA
+1580 ENPGGWGAANVYA
-1593 YYGNPIQMP
+1593 YYGNPIQLP

-1619 YIDLPEEYAS
+1619 YIDLPEEYAN
-1629 SNVKLLFNKPNT
+1629 SNVKLLFNKPNST
-1641 QIQFPISVGFDF
+1641 IQFPVSVGFDF
-1653 EVGGHYT
+1653 KVDGHYT